1 MAITYNITKIPD
13 IFEAIV
19 QLVASKYTCYFSYGH
34 YADVIKELQD
44 KDGSITLKGSKYP
57 LIWLVM
63 DYTER
68 KGKSIA
74 EQCELPNLQILIATP
89 TDANKSV
96 IDRMNNNFKPILY
109 PIYNEL
115 MLQIANSGF
124 FTQSVVSKIEH
135 DKIDRPYWGGGGN
148 EGSNGS
154 ANLFNDYIDAIQ
166 IRNMTL
172 NLKRKKGPCSLIFNN

>member
-1 MAITYNITKIPD
+1 MGLEHYIPD
-13 IFEAIV
+13 VFKLIADK
-19 QLVASKYTCYFSYGH
+19 VASKQTCYFSYGH
-34 YADVIKELQD
+34 YADVIKELKQ
-44 KDGSITLKGSKYP
+44 KDESISLKGNKYP

-63 DYTER
+63 DFTER

-74 EQCELPNLQILIATP
+74 EQCELPNLQLLIATP
-89 TDANKSV
+89 TDINQSV
-96 IDRMNNNFKPILY
+96 IDRINNNFKPILY

-115 MLQIANSGF
+115 MLQIANSGY

-148 EGSNGS
+148 DGSNGS

-166 IRNMTL
+166 IRSMTL
-172 NLKRKKGPCSLIFNN
+172 NLKKRKASC